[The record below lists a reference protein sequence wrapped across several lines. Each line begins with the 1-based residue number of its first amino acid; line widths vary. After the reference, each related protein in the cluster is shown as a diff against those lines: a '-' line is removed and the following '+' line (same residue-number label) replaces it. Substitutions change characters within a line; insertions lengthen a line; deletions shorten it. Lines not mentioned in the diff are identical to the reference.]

1 MACVVHRDIVSD
13 VPLNGSPVP
22 GFRYNGVTFYV
33 MRRVDAA
40 MIHVQDCYDH
50 AVLQQ
55 AGTF

>member
-1 MACVVHRDIVSD
+1 VACVMHRDIVSD
-13 VPLNGSPVP
+13 VPSTGMPVP
-22 GFRYNGVTFYV
+22 GFRYNGVALYV

>member
-1 MACVVHRDIVSD
+1 MHRDIVSD
-13 VPLNGSPVP
+13 VPLTGMPVP
-22 GFRYNGVTFYV
+22 GFWYNGVAFYV

>member
-1 MACVVHRDIVSD
+1 MHRDIVSD
-13 VPLNGSPVP
+13 VPLNGTPVP

>member
-1 MACVVHRDIVSD
+1 MHRDIVSD
-13 VPLNGSPVP
+13 VPSNGTPVP

-40 MIHVQDCYDH
+40 MIHVQDCYHH

>member
-1 MACVVHRDIVSD
+1 VACVMHRDIVSD
-13 VPLNGSPVP
+13 VPLNGMPVP
-22 GFRYNGVTFYV
+22 EFRYNGVTFYV

>member
-1 MACVVHRDIVSD
+1 MACVMHRDIVSD
-13 VPLNGSPVP
+13 VPSNGTPVP

-40 MIHVQDCYDH
+40 MIHVQDCYHH

>member
-1 MACVVHRDIVSD
+1 MHRDIVSD
-13 VPLNGSPVP
+13 VPSNGMPVP
-22 GFRYNGVTFYV
+22 EFRYNGVTFYV

>member
-1 MACVVHRDIVSD
+1 VACVMHRDIVSD
-13 VPLNGSPVP
+13 VPLTGMPVP
-22 GFRYNGVTFYV
+22 GFWYNGVAFYV